1 MNKLYILLA
10 CCCCSSS
17 AGAGAFFSGFIPNTQ
32 PWMWKTLKKLTQNVI
47 TGDAKPVDCANLY
60 KFLIKNDGT
69 GGKGQSL
76 SAHKSISEKDEKWVI
91 RKVYEIGRGIEPE
104 KICDKSYMD
113 SAIAL
118 FKKVQKAPIGKGED
132 LKKFCNEL
140 KDLSNENK
148 DKKRPI
154 YYWDESKKEFIE
166 DNIYFSNAIGY
177 GGEKPLI
184 AKCME
189 AGINIR

>member
-17 AGAGAFFSGFIPNTQ
+17 AGAGGFFGGFIPNTQ

-91 RKVYEIGRGIEPE
+91 RKVYEIGRDIEPE
-104 KICDKSYMD
+104 KICDKSIVD
-113 SAIAL
+113 SSIAL
-118 FKKVQKAPIGKGED
+118 FKKVQNAPEGED
-132 LKKFCNEL
+132 VSKECNEL
-140 KDLSNENK
+140 KDLGNENK
-148 DKKRPI
+148 DKKHPI

-166 DNIYFSNAIGY
+166 DRIYFSNAIGD
-177 GGEKPLI
+177 EKPII